1 MSLYVFGRSLG
12 LLPVLAVLVVGF
24 PALIFQEMKE
34 TKPEKTGH
42 VNFFRRHVDP
52 MDPDLGRSKCGQ
64 VAWTSWCSRNSA
76 HFLSVSKPPKLRKST
91 QQGMS
96 GCAKA
101 GMRCFRALALRSIMG
116 ACEEKTQ
123 M

>member
-52 MDPDLGRSKCGQ
+52 MDPLTLAGPNVGKLPGPVGAAATRL
-64 VAWTSWCSRNSA
+64 TS
-76 HFLSVSKPPKLRKST
+76 
-91 QQGMS
+91 
-96 GCAKA
+96 
-101 GMRCFRALALRSIMG
+101 FRFPNHPS
-116 ACEEKTQ
+116 
-123 M
+123 